1 MKSDLVIKNRLLK
14 DISQRSLD
22 SITVSSIC
30 EELKIKRQTFYYYFR
45 DIYDVIE
52 SILDDYAQD
61 LLDNEIS
68 SLYLIRVLD
77 FIENNYQFFKEIFNS
92 NLYDLVIKFL
102 NNLFSKYIKFLLI
115 NLNESNTLSSLEL
128 NEIISYH
135 TNGISSYIYN
145 EISTKNTF
153 NVSSIKE
160 KISIF
165 VCDEILLKNVK
176 DFNEK
181 RNKF

>member
-22 SITVSSIC
+22 TITVSSIC

-92 NLYDLVIKFL
+92 NLFDLVIKFL
-102 NNLFSKYIKFLLI
+102 NNLFSKYIKFLLT
-115 NLNESNTLSSLEL
+115 NSKESNTLSSLEL

-135 TNGISSYIYN
+135 TSGISSYFYIN
-145 EISTKNTF
+145 LSQELLAKKKFQSL
-153 NVSSIKE
+153 
-160 KISIF
+160 F
-165 VCDEILLKNVK
+165 VMKYY
-176 DFNEK
+176 
-181 RNKF
+181 

>member
-77 FIENNYQFFKEIFNS
+77 FIENRSE
-92 NLYDLVIKFL
+92 
-102 NNLFSKYIKFLLI
+102 
-115 NLNESNTLSSLEL
+115 
-128 NEIISYH
+128 
-135 TNGISSYIYN
+135 
-145 EISTKNTF
+145 
-153 NVSSIKE
+153 
-160 KISIF
+160 
-165 VCDEILLKNVK
+165 
-176 DFNEK
+176 
-181 RNKF
+181 